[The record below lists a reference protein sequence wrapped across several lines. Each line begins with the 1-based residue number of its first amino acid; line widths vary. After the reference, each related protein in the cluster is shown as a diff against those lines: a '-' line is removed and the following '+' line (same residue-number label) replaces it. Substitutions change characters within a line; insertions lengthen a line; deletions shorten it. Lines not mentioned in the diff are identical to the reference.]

1 MSLPMEQIVR
11 AYVRLRN
18 RGALE
23 ELRSHRQ
30 KLMADL
36 DRARSLNFDTTLP
49 LQNVTG
55 DLAAIDAGFEQLDAS
70 MRDERG

>member
-11 AYVRLRN
+11 AYVRLRD

-30 KLMADL
+30 KLMADR

-55 DLAAIDAGFEQLDAS
+55 DLAAIDAGFEQLDEL
-70 MRDERG
+70 MRGERG

>member
-1 MSLPMEQIVR
+1 MEQIVR

-23 ELRSHRQ
+23 ELRAHRQ
-30 KLMADL
+30 KLLADL

-49 LQNVTG
+49 LQSVTG
-55 DLAAIDAGFEQLDAS
+55 DLVAIDAGFDLLDAA
-70 MRDERG
+70 MGGEQ

>member
-23 ELRSHRQ
+23 ELRAHRQ

-36 DRARSLNFDTTLP
+36 DRAPSLNFDTTLP
-49 LQNVTG
+49 WQNVTE
-55 DLAAIDAGFEQLDAS
+55 DLAAIDAGFEQWDAET
-70 MRDERG
+70 RGERG

>member
-23 ELRSHRQ
+23 ELRAHRQ
-30 KLMADL
+30 KLLADL

-49 LQNVTG
+49 LQSVTG
-55 DLAAIDAGFEQLDAS
+55 DLVAIDAGFDLLDAA
-70 MRDERG
+70 MGGEQ

>member
-1 MSLPMEQIVR
+1 MSLLMEQIVR

-23 ELRSHRQ
+23 ELRAHRQ
-30 KLMADL
+30 KLLADL

-49 LQNVTG
+49 LQSVTG
-55 DLAAIDAGFEQLDAS
+55 DLVAIDAGFDLLDAA
-70 MRDERG
+70 MGGEQ

>member
-23 ELRSHRQ
+23 ELRAHRQ
-30 KLMADL
+30 KLLADL

-49 LQNVTG
+49 LQSVTG
-55 DLAAIDAGFEQLDAS
+55 DLVAIDAGFDLLDAAMGS
-70 MRDERG
+70 EQ